1 MRLLLVAP
9 PGAGKGTQAEKLA
22 AHYGIAHLSSGDLLR
37 KEVAEGTEIGRAAAA
52 YLERGDLVPDDLVIA
67 MLLRAGAG
75 GQPGTAA
82 TSSTASRGSLPQA
95 EEAYRMAQQTE
106 GIELQ
111 AVIHLQVG
119 RDELRRR
126 LMARAEQEGRGDDN
140 EATIAHRL
148 DVYESETRP
157 LLAFYAGRGL
167 LVDIDGEQP
176 VDQVFA
182 DIVAAIDGLLE
193 GPALGRTG
201 GSGEPSLA
209 SARRPVS
216 DQVPGAR
223 PSAPRPLRRR
233 PPHTTGPGP
242 PCRRARPRST

>member
-52 YLERGDLVPDDLVIA
+52 YLERGDLVPDELVIA
-67 MLLRAGAG
+67 MLFTPAVDAARNG
-75 GQPGTAA
+75 GYVLDGFP
-82 TSSTASRGSLPQA
+82 RSLPQA
-95 EEAYRMAQQTE
+95 EEAYRMAQQIE

-126 LMARAEQEGRGDDN
+126 LMARADREGRGDDN

-182 DIVAAIDGLLE
+182 DIVTAIDALLE
-193 GPALGRTG
+193 G
-201 GSGEPSLA
+201 
-209 SARRPVS
+209 RR
-216 DQVPGAR
+216 
-223 PSAPRPLRRR
+223 
-233 PPHTTGPGP
+233 
-242 PCRRARPRST
+242 